1 MWKKIMSLAI
11 VTAMVA
17 GCLTGCSSSKSSSIS
32 STAGSS
38 GQGKEQAAADTFP
51 KKEITLVIPFGD
63 SSGTN
68 TIWRAFGAV
77 LEKEVGVKVLYEN
90 QAGAG
95 GSVGTTYFMNQPHD
109 GYTILASSDATSL
122 FKANQLI
129 DVDYD
134 DLTPLILLSANC
146 GILVTYPGSQL
157 DNMDF
162 NQVIEYIKAHPKEVT
177 VGTVGIGSM
186 PWVWWTLFEQ
196 VYGVEL
202 TIVNYDSGG
211 EANTQL
217 MGKHIDLFING
228 YTSGKP
234 LIDAGSL
241 KAIATMDLER
251 LEGLPDVP
259 AVSELTKDFDAYM
272 PNGSYFVAEVAAD
285 TPADVVDKLRDAFTN
300 AYNSGEFQQYIRTN
314 SGRALGIT
322 GDAANEYM
330 KYQQAVNSWLLYDS
344 GNATVSPDSYG
355 VSRP

>member
-1 MWKKIMSLAI
+1 MWKKVISLAA
-11 VTAMVA
+11 AMAIVA
-17 GCLTGCSSSKSSSIS
+17 GCLAGCGGSGSAGG
-32 STAGSS
+32 TAGQSKAQPS
-38 GQGKEQAAADTFP
+38 ADTFP
-51 KKEITLVIPFGD
+51 KKEVTMVIPFGD

-68 TIWRAFGAV
+68 TIWRAFGAS
-77 LEKEVGVKVLYEN
+77 LEKELGVKVLYEN

-95 GSVGTTYFMNQPHD
+95 GSVGTTYFLNQPHD

-122 FKANQLI
+122 FRANQLI

-134 DLTPLILLSANC
+134 DLTPLILVSANC
-146 GILVTYPGSQL
+146 GILVTYPDSKL

-162 NQVIEYIKAHPKEVT
+162 NQVVDYMKAHPKEIT

-211 EANTQL
+211 DANTQL
-217 MGKHIDLFING
+217 IGKHIDLFING

-234 LIDAGSL
+234 LIDAGSI

-259 AVSELTKDFDAYM
+259 ALSELTHDFDSYM

-285 TPADVVDKLRDAFTN
+285 TPADVVDKLSDACTK
-300 AYNSGEFQQYIRTN
+300 AYESADFQRFIKANSGKM
-314 SGRALGIT
+314 LGIT

-330 KYQQAVNSWLLYDS
+330 KHQQAVNSWLLYDS
-344 GNATVSPDSYG
+344 GNSTVSPDSYG
-355 VSRP
+355 VPRPN